1 MMKVGNQWLPA
12 FLNSIN
18 GTPTY
23 TYMNNQG
30 QWADAS
36 GNTYNVEHPLDEVTV
51 KYDPKTNG
59 QVNKAAPDYWR
70 QYGQRRMQQTAG
82 NVDKVIMGTVG
93 AATAPLWLPEIYG
106 AGLVLGGNPDVQQF
120 TNQLLYG
127 LGADT
132 VLKAT
137 TGYDYSEA
145 GQRLFSPVLQKIGL
159 SQGMSNIIG
168 QLTGGMMNPGYHIP
182 TMKLNAQKILD
193 PVADYLRNP
202 FPEYSKKLQILNN
215 AFYPTIGTLAGGVA
229 GNQLSKQDV
238 LPEYMRPYAEPVGM
252 LLGGGIGSL
261 LKYAAIP
268 NSYISD
274 MLQYPIIAPYEMAR
288 GNYVFG
294 SKAKALLKRTQQ
306 ESKYFNTVYDNLV
319 DKYINKNA
327 YPGFMDVKPKL
338 EMEIA
343 PKFGEY
349 AAYYDNLKN
358 AVVTPMFKD
367 KNTRIA
373 IPFDIYRKGVISHE
387 ATHAL
392 HNRANQYSLFGGDGA
407 VTNRGIESNTMVPLS
422 VSIPDSYFELNPVLR
437 YDHVYRTHQNNLKD
451 INVPPEYRHN
461 AADYKQW
468 MSSPEEWHAEYNNIM
483 GRITNGST
491 VPVSDLTSGQK
502 DIVLNYFMNAFGAN
516 KTQSSQALDMIGNYQ
531 RNFLQGAKV
540 DVNITKPN
548 AINLMNTI
556 TPPPSPS
563 QPAKMM
569 NYDQLRDKFKKLRK
583 YIETLN
589 HMYGKDV
596 KRIGLEYA
604 TGQGLERIGD
614 FMMKHTIGMDSDQAS
629 HKLLSPIVEPLDI
642 TDGQKEGLYRIGS
655 QYVNFGNWFNPS
667 KRLINGYI
675 IDDMYNFARLPY
687 DWFANQK

>member
-1 MMKVGNQWLPA
+1 MKVGNQWLPA
-12 FLNSIN
+12 FLNSVN
-18 GTPTY
+18 GSPTY
-23 TYMNNQG
+23 TYMNDQG

-36 GNTYNVEHPLDEVTV
+36 GNTYNVEYPLDEVTV

-59 QVNKAAPDYWR
+59 QINKAAPDYWR

-93 AATAPLWLPEIYG
+93 AATAPLWLPQVYG
-106 AGLVLGGNPDVQQF
+106 AGLALGGKPAVQQF
-120 TNQLLYG
+120 ANQVLYG
-127 LGADT
+127 LGADAA
-132 VLKAT
+132 LKAT
-137 TGYDYSEA
+137 TGYDYPEA

-168 QLTGGMMNPGYHIP
+168 QLTGGVMNPGYYTP

-193 PVADYLRNP
+193 PVADYLRKP

-268 NSYISD
+268 NSYVSD
-274 MLQYPIIAPYEMAR
+274 MLRYPIIAPYEMAR

-306 ESKYFNTVYDNLV
+306 ESKYFNTAYDNLV

-327 YPGFMDVKPKL
+327 YSGFMDVKPKL

-343 PKFGEY
+343 PKSGGYE
-349 AAYYDNLKN
+349 AYYDNLKN

-373 IPFDIYRKGVISHE
+373 IPFDIYRKGTISHE

-392 HNRANQYSLFGGDGA
+392 HNRANQYNSFDGA
-407 VTNRGIESNTMVPLS
+407 VTNRGIASNTMVPLT
-422 VSIPDSYFELNPVLR
+422 VSTPDSYFELNPVLR

-451 INVPPEYRHN
+451 ISVPPSYRHD
-461 AADYKQW
+461 AANYKQW

-483 GRITNGST
+483 SRITNGST

-502 DIVLNYFMNAFGAN
+502 DIVLNYFMNKFGAN
-516 KTQSSQALDMIGNYQ
+516 KTQSSQALDMIGDYQ
-531 RNFLQGAKV
+531 RNFLQGANV
-540 DVNITKPN
+540 DVNITKPD

-556 TPPPSPS
+556 TPPPS

-569 NYDQLRDKFKKLRK
+569 NYDQLRDKFKKFRK

-589 HMYGKDV
+589 RMYGKDV
-596 KRIGLEYA
+596 KRVGLEYA

-614 FMMKHTIGMDSDQAS
+614 FMMKHTTGMDSDQAS
-629 HKLLSPIVEPLDI
+629 YKLLSPLVEPLDI

-655 QYVNFGNWFNPS
+655 QYVNPGNWINPA
-667 KRLINGYI
+667 KHLVNGYI
-675 IDDMYNFARLPY
+675 IDDMYNFTRLPY
-687 DWFANQK
+687 DWFTNQK